1 MSVGA
6 PPYARPLLYRRPE
19 DEVSQPADRAAKAL
33 ELLQFRPGDEI
44 CLLHDVEVDQTE
56 RIYNR
61 LAELAEAHSKHE
73 EVQA

>member
-1 MSVGA
+1 MS
-6 PPYARPLLYRRPE
+6 ARASAGWTTSCACCYEPDDL
-19 DEVSQPADRAAKAL
+19 KAL